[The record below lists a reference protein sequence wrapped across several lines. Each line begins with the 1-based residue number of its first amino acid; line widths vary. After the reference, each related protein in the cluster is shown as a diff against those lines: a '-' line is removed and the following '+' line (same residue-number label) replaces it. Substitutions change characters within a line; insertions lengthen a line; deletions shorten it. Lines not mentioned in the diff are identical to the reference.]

1 MRGCWARDGARWTSG
16 ASAGQ
21 AGYVLAEDDRGVQ
34 RVPDLGASQSLRRSG
49 AICDDA
55 DRGRSAA
62 QLVESTV
69 LKVERHDAVAL
80 ERGAEAVDRL
90 VHVLAGD
97 AVELFDQ
104 AVGGVV
110 QHVVEPFD
118 LVRVE
123 RIRVAPLAV
132 GAAQGQLPAH
142 LLDLIPLG
150 GMHALAAAPAAQ
162 LEAADVQ
169 LGAGLDVARIRSY

>member
-1 MRGCWARDGARWTSG
+1 MRGCWARDGARWTAG

-34 RVPDLGASQSLRRSG
+34 RVPDTH
-49 AICDDA
+49 
-55 DRGRSAA
+55 SAA

-69 LKVERHDAVAL
+69 LKVKRHDAVAL

-97 AVELFDQ
+97 AVELLDQ

-142 LLDLIPLG
+142 LLDLVPLG
-150 GMHALAAAPAAQ
+150 GMHALAAAPA
-162 LEAADVQ
+162 
-169 LGAGLDVARIRSY
+169 